1 MVIKKIIKIAK
12 EIIKPKKTVTTKVI
26 EEIKKEKPLELKKEQ
41 AKEIKSE
48 TVSEN
53 TSSLTRETN

>member
-12 EIIKPKKTVTTKVI
+12 EIIKPKKTVTAKVI

-41 AKEIKSE
+41 AKKIKSE

>member
-1 MVIKKIIKIAK
+1 MAIKKIIKMAK
-12 EIIKPKKTVTTKVI
+12 EIIKPKK
-26 EEIKKEKPLELKKEQ
+26 EKPLGLKKEQ